1 MPSKNSK
8 QVVKSS
14 ATETPVAPVQAT
26 AQATAQPPAQATAHP
41 VAPVQDSP
49 QPVVAQPTAPVQK
62 GKRNA
67 GAQPAASQ
75 PAASQ
80 PAASQPVASQP
91 AASQPAASQPAASQP
106 TAAQKGGK
114 RNASAQPASAQPVSV
129 QSASAQPASAQ
140 PVSVQSASAQ
150 PASVQPGARGKR
162 VNVEQS
168 SGAVPRTKRLA
179 SQPATDGQASEVVA
193 EDELSGDR
201 RIRSFKV
208 RLPNSEL
215 FECRFTGLTPYQ
227 AANKALSK
235 YFRETKNP
243 QVEVTFSICESTRK
257 SRKGVYTYVGKRQK
271 LETPVVYKIQDG
283 REIVKSFKNSLKK
296 VKKSESLA
304 NNA

>member
-114 RNASAQPASAQPVSV
+114 RN
-129 QSASAQPASAQ
+129 ASAQPASAQ